1 MSTALSAVATLKPGA
16 AIAFVGLGLMG
27 LPMAAN
33 LARAGYRVHA
43 IDANAQ
49 AVTAHQAEFLGSNAP
64 LAECTAAIMML
75 PNGDIVRMVLLEGD
89 NALARRLPKGAL
101 VIDMSSSSPVGTR
114 KLGEDLAAVGLHLI
128 DAPVSGGVKRAI
140 PGTLAIMA
148 GGEVALIEAARP
160 VLEKLGNSLHLTG
173 PIGTAHAMKALNNY
187 VSAAGL
193 MAAAEATIAAQK
205 FGLDPATVVTI
216 LNASTGVNNSTQ
228 NKFAQFILSR
238 KFNAGFSLGLMAK
251 DLRIALEVIEST
263 GTPDWIA
270 RPVVEASNRA
280 EAALGGAED
289 HTGVV
294 KIWEEAAKAQMG
306 VK

>member
-1 MSTALSAVATLKPGA
+1 VSAVATLKPGD

-33 LARAGYRVHA
+33 LARAGYRIHA
-43 IDANAQ
+43 IDTNAQ
-49 AVTAHQAEFLGSNAP
+49 MVQAHNTEYAQSMAKLED
-64 LAECTAAIMML
+64 CVAAIMML
-75 PNGDIVRMVLLEGD
+75 PNGDIVRKVLLEG
-89 NALARRLPKGAL
+89 ASPLTAKLRKGAL
-101 VIDMSSSSPVGTR
+101 IIDMSSSSPMGTR
-114 KLGEDLAAVGLHLI
+114 ALETDLAGAGFALI

-148 GGEVALIEAARP
+148 GGDPAHIEAARP
-160 VLEKLGNSLHLTG
+160 VLEKLGNSIHLTG
-173 PIGTAHAMKALNNY
+173 IIGTAHAMKALNNY

-205 FGLDPATVVTI
+205 FGLDPQTVVNI
-216 LNASTGVNNSTQ
+216 LNASTGMNNSTQ
-228 NKFAQFILSR
+228 NKFGQFILSR

-263 GTPDWIA
+263 GTPGWIA
-270 RPVVEASNRA
+270 RPVVEASNKA
-280 EAALGGAED
+280 EAALGGTED

-294 KIWEEAAKAQMG
+294 KIWEEAAHAQMG

>member
-1 MSTALSAVATLKPGA
+1 MSTSPLKSGD

-33 LARAGYRVHA
+33 LVRAGFRVHA
-43 IDANAQ
+43 IDTNTKS
-49 AVTAHQAEFLGSNAP
+49 VEAHNAEFPQGAAKL
-64 LAECTAAIMML
+64 EDCVAAIMML
-75 PNGDIVRMVLLEGD
+75 PNGDIVRKVLLEGSSPLT
-89 NALARRLPKGAL
+89 AKLRKGAL
-101 VIDMSSSSPVGTR
+101 IIDMSSSSPVGTR
-114 KLGEDLAAVGLHLI
+114 ALEADLKKAGFALI

-148 GGEVALIEAARP
+148 GGEPAAIEAAKP
-160 VLEKLGNSLHLTG
+160 VLEKLGNSIHLTG

-193 MAAAEATIAAQK
+193 MAAAEATLAAQK
-205 FGLDPATVVTI
+205 FGLDPQTVVNI
-216 LNASTGVNNSTQ
+216 LNASTGMNNSTQ
-228 NKFAQFILSR
+228 NKFGQFILSR

-270 RPVVEASNRA
+270 KPVVDAANKA
-280 EAALGGAED
+280 EAALGGTED
-289 HTGVV
+289 HTGAV
-294 KIWEEAAKAQMG
+294 KIWEAAAKAQIG

>member
-1 MSTALSAVATLKPGA
+1 VSNAQTLKPGSS
-16 AIAFVGLGLMG
+16 IAFVGLGLMG

-33 LARAGYRVHA
+33 LVRAGYRVHA
-43 IDANAQ
+43 LDANAQ
-49 AVTAHQAEFLGSNAP
+49 AVASHKAAFPDSEAA
-64 LAECTAAIMML
+64 LAECSAAIMML
-75 PNGDIVRMVLLEGD
+75 PNGDIVRSVLLGGD
-89 NALARRLPKGAL
+89 NPLARRLAKGAL
-101 VIDMSSSSPVGTR
+101 IIDMSSSSPVGTR
-114 KLGEDLAAVGLHLI
+114 KLGEDLADLGLGLGLI

-148 GGEVALIEAARP
+148 GGDAALIEAARP

-173 PIGTAHAMKALNNY
+173 PLGTAHAMKALNNY

-205 FGLDPATVVTI
+205 FGLDPQVVVNI

-270 RPVVEASNRA
+270 RPVVEASNKA

-306 VK
+306 VR

>member
-1 MSTALSAVATLKPGA
+1 MSAAAPASLARGA
-16 AIAFVGLGLMG
+16 AIAFCGLGLMG

-43 IDANAQ
+43 IDTNQ
-49 AVTAHQAEFLGSNAP
+49 AAVQAHNGAFPGQAAALE
-64 LAECTAAIMML
+64 ECDALILML
-75 PNGDIVRMVLLEGD
+75 PNGDIVRGVLLEGS
-89 NALARRLPKGAL
+89 NALIKRLKAGCL
-101 VIDMSSSSPVGTR
+101 VIDMSSSSPMGTR
-114 KLGEDLAAVGLHLI
+114 ALAEELAGRGHPMM

-148 GGEVALIEAARP
+148 GGEAAVIEAARP
-160 VLEKLGNSLHLTG
+160 LLEKLGNSLHLTG

-205 FGLDPATVVTI
+205 FGLDAQTVVNI
-216 LNASTGVNNSTQ
+216 LNASTGMNNSTQ
-228 NKFAQFILSR
+228 NKFSQFILSR

-270 RPVVEASNRA
+270 KPVVDAANRA
-280 EAALGGAED
+280 EQALGGAED
-289 HTGVV
+289 HTGAV

-306 VK
+306 VR

>member
-1 MSTALSAVATLKPGA
+1 VSTAATKTLKPGD

-33 LARAGYRVHA
+33 LARAGYRIHA
-43 IDANAQ
+43 IDTNPQMVQAHDALHAQ
-49 AVTAHQAEFLGSNAP
+49 SVAEL
-64 LAECTAAIMML
+64 EDCVAAIMML
-75 PNGDIVRMVLLEGD
+75 PNGDIVRKVLLEGA
-89 NALARRLPKGAL
+89 NALTTKLRKGAL
-101 VIDMSSSSPVGTR
+101 IIDMSSSSPMGTR
-114 KLGEDLAAVGLHLI
+114 ALEADLRRDGFSLI

-148 GGEVALIEAARP
+148 GGDPAHIEAARP
-160 VLEKLGNSLHLTG
+160 VLERLGNSIHLTG
-173 PIGTAHAMKALNNY
+173 IIGTAHAMKALNNY

-193 MAAAEATIAAQK
+193 MAAAEATLAAQK
-205 FGLDPATVVTI
+205 FGLDPQTVVNI
-216 LNASTGVNNSTQ
+216 LNASTGMNNSTQ
-228 NKFAQFILSR
+228 NKFGQFILSR

-270 RPVVEASNRA
+270 RPVVEASNKA
-280 EAALGGAED
+280 EAVLGGAED

-294 KIWEEAAKAQMG
+294 KIWEQAAHAQMG
-306 VK
+306 LK

>member
-1 MSTALSAVATLKPGA
+1 MSATSQLKPGD

-33 LARAGYRVHA
+33 LARAGFRIHA
-43 IDANAQ
+43 IDTNAQ
-49 AVTAHQAEFLGSNAP
+49 SVQAHNSEHAQSVVALE
-64 LAECTAAIMML
+64 ECVAAIMML
-75 PNGDIVRMVLLEGD
+75 PNGEIVRKVLLEGA
-89 NALARRLPKGAL
+89 NALTAKLRKGAL
-101 VIDMSSSSPVGTR
+101 IIDMSSSSPVGTR
-114 KLGEDLAAVGLHLI
+114 ALAEDLQRDGFNLI
-128 DAPVSGGVKRAI
+128 DAPVSGGVRRAI

-148 GGEVALIEAARP
+148 GGDAALIEAARP
-160 VLEKLGNSLHLTG
+160 VLDKLGNSLHLTG

-205 FGLDPATVVTI
+205 FGLDPATVVDI
-216 LNASTGVNNSTQ
+216 LNASTGMNNSTQ

-270 RPVVEASNRA
+270 RPVVEASNKA
-280 EAALGGAED
+280 EAALGGTED

-294 KIWEEAAKAQMG
+294 KIWEQAAHAQMG

>member
-1 MSTALSAVATLKPGA
+1 MSAAATKTLQPGD

-33 LARAGYRVHA
+33 LARAGYRIHA
-43 IDANAQ
+43 IDSNAQ
-49 AVTAHQAEFLGSNAP
+49 MVQSHNTEHAQSVAKLED
-64 LAECTAAIMML
+64 CVAAIMML
-75 PNGDIVRMVLLEGD
+75 PNGDIVRKVLLEGP
-89 NALARRLPKGAL
+89 NALTAKLRKGAL
-101 VIDMSSSSPVGTR
+101 IIDMSSSSPMGTR
-114 KLGEDLAAVGLHLI
+114 ALEEDLAGAGFALI

-148 GGEVALIEAARP
+148 GGDPAHIEAARP
-160 VLEKLGNSLHLTG
+160 VLEKLGSSIHLTG
-173 PIGTAHAMKALNNY
+173 IIGTAHAMKALNNY

-205 FGLDPATVVTI
+205 FGLDPQTVVNI
-216 LNASTGVNNSTQ
+216 LNASTGMNNSTQ
-228 NKFAQFILSR
+228 NKFGQFILSR

-270 RPVVEASNRA
+270 RPVVEASNKA

-294 KIWEEAAKAQMG
+294 KIWEEAAHAQMG